1 MSVLIDS
8 NVLLRRAQP
17 AHAAHNIALQSVAKL
32 LARGTPVYF
41 TPQNITEFWN
51 VATRPADKN
60 GLGLPHDTVLA
71 ELATIE
77 DLLTFLPD
85 SPAIYPEWKRLVTHY
100 RVAGAKVH
108 DARLAA
114 VANVY
119 GVQSILTFNTADFA
133 RYNQIAILHPSEI

>member
-17 AHAAHNIALQSVAKL
+17 THAANSSAVQSVATL

-41 TPQNITEFWN
+41 TPQNITEFWS
-51 VATRPADKN
+51 VATRPAVNN
-60 GLGLPHDTVLA
+60 GLGLSHGTVLA

-77 DLLTFLPD
+77 DLLTLLPD
-85 SPAIYPEWKRLVTHY
+85 SPAIYPEWKRLVAQY
-100 RVAGAKVH
+100 RVTGVKVH

-119 GVQSILTFNTADFA
+119 GIKSILTFNTSDFA
-133 RYNQIAILHPSEI
+133 RYEHLAALHPSDI

>member
-17 AHAAHNIALQSVAKL
+17 SHPSHTTAVQSVAKL
-32 LARGTPVYF
+32 LARNTPVYF

-60 GLGLPHDTVLA
+60 GLGLSQDIVLA
-71 ELATIE
+71 ELAMIE
-77 DLLTFLPD
+77 DLLTLLPD
-85 SPAIYPEWKRLVTHY
+85 SPAIFPEWKRLVAQHH
-100 RVAGAKVH
+100 VVGAKVH

-119 GVQSILTFNTADFA
+119 GVKSILTFNTGDFV
-133 RYNQIAILHPSEI
+133 RFGNLAILQPSEI